1 MRAVLRLLRP
11 LWPLL
16 GLHRRTLAALVV
28 LGLLAALAEG
38 ISISL
43 IVPLIAGQKAAA
55 GTGFPAWLSGLFET
69 LPEAGRVPVAAGC
82 ILAGVVLKNLLCYA
96 YALLF
101 SWLNA
106 GVGHRLRS
114 AILSQVLAVSQEY
127 LDRQQSGRLI
137 NILGTET
144 WRVATALSILAD
156 MLINFCMAAIFS
168 LILLAL
174 SWKLALI
181 SAVFFLLVTLITRLV
196 TAQVQHLG
204 REAVAANTS
213 FAHRMMETFQGLR
226 VIRLFGHE
234 KWEQGRFDDASRDVR
249 ATFFRVDRLSL
260 LVHPISEVLTAFFL
274 VLVLVTATDNRA
286 EFAGTIA
293 FLLLLYRLQTRVKN
307 LDGQR
312 VALAGLT
319 GSVEEVA
326 TLLSRDGKPYLADG
340 NARPADLSP
349 GIHFDRVT
357 LAYESRPIPA
367 LDGVSFCIPVG
378 KSTALVGASGAGK
391 STVASLLCRLYDPT
405 AGRITVGASDLRDL
419 DLAWWR
425 QRIAVVSQDVHIFD
439 ATVEEN
445 IAYGKPGATLA
456 ETTEAAR
463 QAHALEFITALPEGF
478 GTRLGDRGL
487 RLSGGQKQ
495 RIALARALIRDP
507 EILILDEATN
517 ALDLES
523 ERLVQ
528 DALDAAARSKTVLV
542 IAHRISTVEKADQ
555 VIVLEDGRIAEI
567 GSPSVLAAAGGPFSR
582 LRALQYQTREEV
594 SGSAFQN

>member
-1 MRAVLRLLRP
+1 MRTVLRLLRP

-16 GLHRRTLAALVV
+16 GLRRRTLAALIA
-28 LGLLAALAEG
+28 LGLLAALSEG
-38 ISISL
+38 LSISL
-43 IVPLIAGQKAAA
+43 IVPLIAGNRAAG
-55 GTGFPAWLSGLFET
+55 GTGFLAWLAQLFET
-69 LPEAGRVPVAAGC
+69 LPESYRVPAAAAC

-101 SWLNA
+101 TWLNT

-137 NILGTET
+137 NVLGTET

-156 MLINFCMAAIFS
+156 MLINLCMAAIFS
-168 LILLAL
+168 LLLLVL

-196 TAQVQHLG
+196 TARVQHLG

-213 FAHRMMETFQGLR
+213 FAHRMMETFNGLR

-234 KWEQGRFDDASRDVR
+234 KWEQGRFDAASKEVR
-249 ATFFRVDRLSL
+249 ATFFRVDRLSQ

-274 VLVLVTATDNRA
+274 VIVLVTATANRA
-286 EFAGTIA
+286 EFAGTVA
-293 FLLLLYRLQTRVKN
+293 FLLLLYRLQSRVKN
-307 LDGQR
+307 FDGQR
-312 VALAGLT
+312 VALQGLT
-319 GSVEEVA
+319 GSVEEVT
-326 TLLSRDGKPYLADG
+326 TLLNRDGKPYLAEG
-340 NARPADLSP
+340 TVQPATIAP
-349 GIHFDRVT
+349 GIRFENVT
-357 LAYESRPIPA
+357 LAYESRPAPA
-367 LDGVSFCIPVG
+367 LDGVSFLIPAG

-391 STVASLLCRLYDPT
+391 STVASLICRLYDPT
-405 AGRITVGASDLRDL
+405 AGRITVGATDLKEL

-425 QRIAVVSQDVHIFD
+425 SRIAIVSQDVHIFD

-445 IAYGKPGATLA
+445 IAYGKPGASRE
-456 ETTEAAR
+456 ETAEAAR
-463 QAHALEFITALPEGF
+463 QAHALAFITALPDGF
-478 GTRLGDRGL
+478 ATRLGDRGL

-507 EILILDEATN
+507 DILILDEATN

-542 IAHRISTVEKADQ
+542 IAHRISTVENADQ
-555 VIVLEDGRIAEI
+555 VIVLKDGHIAEI
-567 GSPSVLAAAGGPFSR
+567 GSPATLAAAGGPFSR
-582 LRALQYQTREEV
+582 LRALQYQTRQEV
-594 SGSAFQN
+594 RDSALQD